1 MTTHTFPASIP
12 VAINVSKSAV
22 WTSRV
27 LATLVTLFLLMD
39 LTMKV
44 LRVPVAVEGT
54 VKLGYPAAVLVPLGL
69 IQLVSL
75 ALYLIPRTS
84 ILGAIVWTGYLG
96 GAVATHVRVGDP
108 LFSHSLF
115 PVYLGVAIWLS
126 LWLRE
131 PRLRALVPFRG

>member
-12 VAINVSKSAV
+12 AINVSKSAL

-27 LATLVTLFLLMD
+27 LTTLVTLFLLMD

-54 VKLGYPAAVLVPLGL
+54 VKLGYSAAVLVPLGL
-69 IQLVSL
+69 IQLVAL

-84 ILGAIVWTGYLG
+84 ILGAIIWTGYLG
-96 GAVATHVRVGDP
+96 GAVATHVRVADP

>member
-12 VAINVSKSAV
+12 AINVSKSAL

-27 LATLVTLFLLMD
+27 LTTLVSLFLLMD

-44 LRVPVAVEGT
+44 VRVPVAVEGT

-69 IQLVSL
+69 IQLVAL
-75 ALYLIPRTS
+75 VLYLIPRTS
-84 ILGAIVWTGYLG
+84 ILGAIIWTGYLG

-131 PRLRALVPFRG
+131 PRLRALIPFRG

>member
-12 VAINVSKSAV
+12 VQLNVSKSAV

-27 LATLVTLFLLMD
+27 LTPLVTLFLLMD